1 MNLWQAFKMAYRS
14 IWGNKGRS
22 ALTMLGIIIGVASV
36 MTIVTI
42 MQGQTKQMME
52 MFKAMGTNQIQVS
65 ASLNNGQNIFNELY
79 DYCLQLDDLV
89 EGVTPK
95 GTLWDLNVVYGLK
108 SSRDMQEQQN
118 NGGMMQSTTQFI
130 LGSHQ
135 YALCNNYQI
144 EKGRD
149 LTKLD
154 VDDYSN
160 VCVLGAQAAQVF
172 FDLDDPVGKEISV
185 NGIPFTVIGVYAMK
199 DDTGYTGGWLDN
211 IMVFPYTAARALKQE
226 MNFMTEF
233 VVKARDADAR
243 IKATTMITG
252 FLTNLIGDPNDQ
264 QNSKGWF
271 NVYSNDDYIEQ
282 GNEAMLMMSLVLG
295 GIAGIS
301 LLVGGIG
308 IMNIMLVTV
317 TERTREIGIR
327 RAIGARR
334 KSIVTQFLIE
344 SGMICG
350 VGGVIGVGLG
360 TVLSIIGS
368 QALLKFRVLPSPA
381 MTLGAVAFAVVLG
394 LIFGMYPAVKASGL
408 QPVEALRSE

>member
-42 MQGQTKQMME
+42 MQGQNKQMMD

-65 ASLNNGQNIFNELY
+65 ASLYNGQNIFSELY
-79 DYCLQLDDLV
+79 DYCLQMDDLV
-89 EGVTPK
+89 EGVTPR

-108 SSRDMQEQQN
+108 SSRDMQEQG
-118 NGGMMQSTTQFI
+118 GGMGRSSTQFI

-135 YALCNNYQI
+135 YALCNNYQLAG
-144 EKGRD
+144 GRD

-160 VCVLGAQAAQVF
+160 VCVLGAQAAQDF
-172 FDLDDPVGKEISV
+172 FDLDNPVGKVISV
-185 NGIPFTVIGVYAMK
+185 NGIPFTVVGVYAMK
-199 DDTGYTGGWLDN
+199 DETGYTGGWLDN
-211 IMVFPYTAARALKQE
+211 IMVFPYTAARTFGQD
-226 MNFMTEF
+226 MSFMSEF
-233 VVKARDADAR
+233 VVKAKDSEAR
-243 IKATTMITG
+243 IKATALITG
-252 FLTNLIGDPNDQ
+252 FLTNLIGDPNDY
-264 QNSKGWF
+264 QNAKGWF
-271 NVYSNDDYIEQ
+271 NVYSNDNYMEQ
-282 GNEAMLMMSLVLG
+282 NNEAMLMMSLVLG

-368 QALLKFRVLPSPA
+368 QALLKFRVLPSPGL
-381 MTLGAVAFAVVLG
+381 TLGAVAFAVVLG
-394 LIFGMYPAVKASGL
+394 LVFGMYPAVKASGL